1 MTLVSASTKM
11 AISGASFRSAGD
23 PDRFA
28 SGFQHRRL
36 ADELAGRDAGI
47 EDDLAALLGVGA
59 VEADDDRRPQ
69 LDAAEALDDAVGD
82 LLATRDAAEDV
93 DEDRADVLV
102 VVDDVER
109 RGHDV

>member
-36 ADELAGRDAGI
+36 ADELGRRDAGV

-69 LDAAEALDDAVGD
+69 LDAREALDDALGD
-82 LLATRDAAEDV
+82 LFATGDGAEGV
-93 DEDRADVLV
+93 DEARRQFLV
-102 VVDDVER
+102 VV
-109 RGHDV
+109 